1 MLDNLIQS
9 KKANIKTN
17 EEQLAYDKKLPSSHR
32 SAVHI
37 IVTEIGTSAVF
48 RKLIF
53 QVLTKY
59 ITGAILYID
68 GYVQYVMYIQCVR
81 RNFMKIIIKN
91 KSELPIYEQ
100 IEQQMKTQILEGA
113 IKEDEQLPSIRQL
126 AKDLKISVITT
137 TRVYNDLSDE
147 GFIISVAGK
156 GYFVASRNNDLLK
169 ERMLCEMEE
178 GLEKAVENGRNA
190 GLSDDEIIEALK
202 NYLRNAE

>member
-1 MLDNLIQS
+1 
-9 KKANIKTN
+9 
-17 EEQLAYDKKLPSSHR
+17 
-32 SAVHI
+32 
-37 IVTEIGTSAVF
+37 
-48 RKLIF
+48 
-53 QVLTKY
+53 
-59 ITGAILYID
+59 
-68 GYVQYVMYIQCVR
+68 
-81 RNFMKIIIKN
+81 MKIIIKN

-100 IEQQMKTQILEGA
+100 IEQQMKAQILDGT
-113 IKEDEQLPSIRQL
+113 ITEDEQLPSIRQL
-126 AKDLKISVITT
+126 ARDLKISVITT

-156 GYFVASRNNDLLK
+156 GYFVAPRNNDLLK